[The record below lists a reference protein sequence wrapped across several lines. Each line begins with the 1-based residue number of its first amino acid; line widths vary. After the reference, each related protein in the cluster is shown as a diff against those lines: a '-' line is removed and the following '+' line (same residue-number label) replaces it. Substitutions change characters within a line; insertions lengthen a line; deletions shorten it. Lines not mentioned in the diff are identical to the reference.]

1 MKSFKSTLTA
11 RLRDKDSAFSL
22 AEGLIASVVIL
33 IILIATAAGLST
45 SFNAS
50 ISSENRNKAME
61 LVNNTIA
68 IARQAPFKS
77 VGMANPTTAQQAG
90 CRPYSSTFDGETRAV
105 TLAADAYP
113 GLVYCQKKKFSSSG
127 IEFTIETNTTWVSNF
142 DSSSETVT
150 LSNTG
155 YQPKRVTVRVTW
167 AESADSDGE
176 AVISSVFGS
185 WVKTPNI
192 AECVPPG
199 LNASSTSAAGCSSY
213 VSSVPPPV
221 PGSSEVPR
229 QPSSAGRVL
238 VSVGTNDYQYL
249 TWRQATGTGYSPT
262 VQFKITGCG
271 ATDYILNEASVY
283 GTSFNAAYLMKDSD
297 GSLSCTGTTPI
308 QIVSVDANGNESAS
322 ALSITPNQWAAL
334 TATQGYNS

>member
-77 VGMANPTTAQQAG
+77 VGMANPTTAQQSG
-90 CRPYSSTFDGETRAV
+90 CRSFSSTFDGENRVV

-113 GLVYCQKKKFSSSG
+113 GLVYCQKKKFSSAG

-142 DSSSETVT
+142 DSSSEAVT
-150 LSNTG
+150 FSNTG
-155 YQPKRVTVRVTW
+155 YQPKRVNVRVTW

-176 AVISSVFGS
+176 AVVSSVFGS
-185 WVKTPNI
+185 WIKTPNI

-213 VSSVPPPV
+213 VSSVPPPL
-221 PGSSEVPR
+221 PGTTESPR
-229 QPSSAGRVL
+229 PPSSSARIL
-238 VSVGTNDYQYL
+238 VSVGALDYQYL
-249 TWRQATGTGYSPT
+249 AWRQSSGTGYSPT
-262 VQFKITGCG
+262 VQFKVVGCG
-271 ATDYILNEASVY
+271 TTDYVLSEASSF
-283 GTSFNAAYLMKDSD
+283 GTAYNGTYLMKDSD
-297 GSLSCTGTTPI
+297 GSLSCTGTAPI
-308 QIVSVDANGNESAS
+308 QIFSVDANGNESATP
-322 ALSITPNQWAAL
+322 LSITPTQWAAL
-334 TATQGYNS
+334 PATQGYNS